1 MRKYVILVCALLCL
15 STLLFCSCSAK
26 KTSLGAFYSFETEC
40 LGTEHD
46 GSLTLR
52 AWGEGNSKKDAV
64 EQAKKKAVHDVIFKG
79 VTRGINDYHMRPL
92 ITESNASEKYQDY
105 FNRFFS
111 DRGDYLQFVNMK
123 DEKSNSKQVME
134 NRQVYKYG
142 ITVRVLSSELKN
154 KLQNDG
160 IIKAIK

>member
-1 MRKYVILVCALLCL
+1 MWYKNILIGSGICFIL
-15 STLLFCSCSAK
+15 LLFSACSSNKPAAFG
-26 KTSLGAFYSFETEC
+26 SFYSYETEC
-40 LGTEHD
+40 LGTEYD

-64 EQAKKKAVHDVIFKG
+64 EQAKKKALRDVLFKG
-79 VTRGINDYHMRPL
+79 ITRGVSDYNMRPL
-92 ITESNASEKYQDY
+92 ILEANGAEKHQEY
-105 FNRFFS
+105 FNHFFA
-111 DRGDYLQFVNMK
+111 DGGEYLNYVNMK

-142 ITVRVLSSELKN
+142 VTVRVLRSELKK

-160 IIKAIK
+160 IIK

>member
-1 MRKYVILVCALLCL
+1 MRKYVICMCALCL
-15 STLLFCSCSAK
+15 SAILGSCGTK

-40 LGTEHD
+40 LGTEYD

-64 EQAKKKAVHDVIFKG
+64 EQAKKRAVRDVIFVG
-79 VTRGINDYHMRPL
+79 ITRGVSDYHMRPL
-92 ITESNASEKYQDY
+92 VTEPNAAEKYQDY

-111 DRGDYLQFVNMK
+111 DGGEYLRYVNMK

-134 NRQVYKYG
+134 NRQVYKFG
-142 ITVRVLSSELKN
+142 ITVRVLSSELKK

-160 IIKAIK
+160 IIKTIK

>member
-1 MRKYVILVCALLCL
+1 MQKYLILACALLG
-15 STLLFCSCSAK
+15 TLLFSSCGTK
-26 KTSLGAFYSFETEC
+26 KTSSLGAFYSFETEC
-40 LGTEHD
+40 LGTEYD

-64 EQAKKKAVHDVIFKG
+64 EQAKKKAVRDVIFKG
-79 VTRGINDYHMRPL
+79 ITRGVQDYNMRPL
-92 ITESNASEKYQDY
+92 VTESNAMEKYQDY

-111 DRGDYLQFVNMK
+111 DGGEYLHYVNTK

-134 NRQVYKYG
+134 NRQIYKYG
-142 ITVRVLSSELKN
+142 VTVRVLSLELKK

-160 IIKAIK
+160 IIKIVK

>member
-1 MRKYVILVCALLCL
+1 MRKYMVWIGALCISTMSL
-15 STLLFCSCSAK
+15 SSCGTK

-40 LGTEHD
+40 LGTEYD

-64 EQAKKKAVHDVIFKG
+64 EQAKKQAVRDVIFKG
-79 VTRGINDYHMRPL
+79 ITRGVNDYHMRPL
-92 ITESNASEKYQDY
+92 VTEPNGAEKYQDY

-111 DRGDYLQFVNMK
+111 DEGEYVAFVNMK
-123 DEKSNSKQVME
+123 DEKPNSKQVME
-134 NRQVYKYG
+134 NRQVYKFG
-142 ITVRVLSSELKN
+142 VTVRVLYSELKK

-160 IIKAIK
+160 IIKTVK

>member
-1 MRKYVILVCALLCL
+1 MRKQMVWGCALCVCV
-15 STLLFCSCSAK
+15 LLVMACGTNKKSA
-26 KTSLGAFYSFETEC
+26 LGAFYSYETEC
-40 LGTEHD
+40 LGTELD

-64 EQAKKKAVHDVIFKG
+64 EQAKKNAVRDVILKGITKG
-79 VTRGINDYHMRPL
+79 VSDHTMRPL
-92 ITESNASEKYQDY
+92 VVESNAAEKYEDY
-105 FNRFFS
+105 FNRFFA
-111 DRGDYLQFVNMK
+111 DGGEYTHFVNMK

-142 ITVRVLSSELKN
+142 ITVRVLRSELKQ

-160 IIKAIK
+160 IIKR